1 MKHCCD
7 YMQMMIDEEKS
18 IVFIPEFREYC
29 VPVRDGGSSF
39 LEMQYC
45 PWCGVSKLKADDKES
60 LDLVFAQLEE
70 KQAMDREKRVHALE
84 KTLDDLERVL
94 DILVLSVEMA
104 K

>member
-1 MKHCCD
+1 MKSVCVCNSCGRT
-7 YMQMMIDEEKS
+7 IDKE
-18 IVFIPEFREYC
+18 FI
-29 VPVRDGGSSF
+29 
-39 LEMQYC
+39 YC

-84 KTLDDLERVL
+84 KTLDDLERDL